1 MLFSR
6 EKLHLVLAFPTLFPQ
21 PQLLRLIYL
30 LAPSSAEKRRRGK
43 GRGREGGLSFGIVVI
58 ITVMSSMSGIL
69 SLFMYSKNSH
79 SLY

>member
-30 LAPSSAEKRRRGK
+30 LAPSSVEKRRRE
-43 GRGREGGLSFGIVVI
+43 RGRESGLSFGIVVI